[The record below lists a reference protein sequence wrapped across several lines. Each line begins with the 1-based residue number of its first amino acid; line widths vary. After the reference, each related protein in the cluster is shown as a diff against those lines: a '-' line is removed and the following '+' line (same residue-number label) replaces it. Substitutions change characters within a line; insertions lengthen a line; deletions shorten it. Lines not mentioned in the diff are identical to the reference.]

1 MNIFHCE
8 GVVYAFG
15 GVRALDGITLGFSVP
30 GICAVIGPNGAG
42 KTTLLNVWTGFLHA
56 NAGRCFLEGRETTHL
71 APHKIARLGVSRTF
85 QDLRLVSQVSV
96 LENVLLA
103 CPGQKGE
110 RLLPALIRFGTAKE
124 EARNVQTALQWLQF
138 VGLAEKANE
147 VADSLSYGQQK
158 LLALACSLATEA
170 RTLFFDEPVAGIH
183 PEMISHIVALLRR
196 LRDQGKLVVFIEHD
210 IGVVRE
216 IADRVIVMDHGQIIA
231 DGIPKDVLVRQ
242 EILEAYVG

>member
-1 MNIFHCE
+1 MPWAKGRASASCVDPVWHCK
-8 GVVYAFG
+8 
-15 GVRALDGITLGFSVP
+15 R
-30 GICAVIGPNGAG
+30 
-42 KTTLLNVWTGFLHA
+42 
-56 NAGRCFLEGRETTHL
+56 
-71 APHKIARLGVSRTF
+71 
-85 QDLRLVSQVSV
+85 
-96 LENVLLA
+96 
-103 CPGQKGE
+103 
-110 RLLPALIRFGTAKE
+110 